1 MFFEKIQSMTRPH
14 SQKCSVQVTRPTNHS
29 KWKSPDLPVGW
40 STLLPL
46 GSPFWILAGTC
57 QMVHRRW
64 TQMIKD
70 GQCLQIKV
78 FSCNIRYE
86 ICKKWRSWLV
96 PSFNCK
102 RRINSKGIYIK
113 CFIKMLYLSYPRHHL
128 FLGLHLLLLLQDLTQ
143 FERLSQNLQVLT
155 DWKCLSFLICDVF
168 LFCLHSTYKM
178 YVNYP

>member
-1 MFFEKIQSMTRPH
+1 MFLISTLNISYIIYFTFYRSFLKKSNQWQGSTHKNVRFRSPDRLTTQSE
-14 SQKCSVQVTRPTNHS
+14 
-29 KWKSPDLPVGW
+29 KSPNLPVGW

-57 QMVHRRW
+57 HMVHRRW

-86 ICKKWRSWLV
+86 ICKKWGSWLV
-96 PSFNCK
+96 PSFSCK

-113 CFIKMLYLSYPRHHL
+113 YFIKMLYLSYPRHHL
-128 FLGLHLLLLLQDLTQ
+128 FVGLHLLLLLQDLTQ

-155 DWKCLSFLICDVF
+155 D
-168 LFCLHSTYKM
+168 
-178 YVNYP
+178 